1 MLEFYKGD
9 KTQLT
14 NLINKIK
21 ALNEGDY
28 TALSWTNLQ
37 PVLDEAKAILN
48 NENALEKEV
57 NEAYDKLV
65 RAFLQ
70 LRLKPNKDLLNELIQ
85 DAEGLNRSNYTL
97 ASWGGLEEALTQAR
111 AVYSNDRA
119 THEEVSVAENTLKTA
134 IENLKTIDSVSN
146 VPNNQTSDKA
156 QNNIIKSGDVKTGD
170 NESFIGIA
178 GFGISLV
185 ALTFL
190 LKKKK
195 V

>member
-1 MLEFYKGD
+1 M
-9 KTQLT
+9 
-14 NLINKIK
+14 
-21 ALNEGDY
+21 
-28 TALSWTNLQ
+28 
-37 PVLDEAKAILN
+37 
-48 NENALEKEV
+48 
-57 NEAYDKLV
+57 
-65 RAFLQ
+65 
-70 LRLKPNKDLLNELIQ
+70 
-85 DAEGLNRSNYTL
+85 
-97 ASWGGLEEALTQAR
+97 
-111 AVYSNDRA
+111 
-119 THEEVSVAENTLKTA
+119 AENTLKTA